1 MRTRNDI
8 DAGLK
13 CSTLCVDQPANR
25 TVIRRPPDRDELLG
39 GKVMPPMGKGAR
51 IRRERAEKRDQEATQ
66 SNGAKADPKPR
77 GTQPPWTPGNKPPFG
92 LPVGSPSDDPISKV
106 MSFLNSQPQLIV
118 CGLVGLDPLTTD
130 ARRELLGGVSLYDA
144 LETIAR
150 LQARWDVAYS
160 TTQGVRDVEADFLG
174 TGGEEGLC
182 ERVLNRIIIY
192 GDMLISP
199 RATAQ
204 LQREI
209 IEYASADHAA
219 PAIDRNNLVH
229 LLLSITTAQNLNSE
243 FAGDVPTA
251 TEIAK
256 LQHKLPK
263 MGLEETHEYAKPLIQ
278 NEIAS
283 ALFNSPLRLE
293 IVLSNTYDLWFA
305 EWASRSKTKGLG
317 ATPAEAFKI
326 ATDVELIEV
335 LRLGRR
341 IIKRSTKNQ
350 QVRFTRD
357 ELLDD
362 GASETT
368 IEYLFANMALKLD
381 NFKAKLQEDRN
392 AGDIG
397 HQRYTLTQYPFLVVD
412 DNTFVTIRHQW
423 ALDRLCGGQLYFEAW
438 ANLSGSTRNRFKTA
452 MNDAFEQFVGG
463 ILYRIVDKCPHLLA
477 IIDEPDMQT
486 AWTQKKGEKP
496 SVCDWMI
503 LGKDH
508 CVVIDATNHAVKED
522 AAQGLASW
530 EAYSADIEKIFMDTD
545 HGKYRQL
552 LATIDLVQKHGGWQ
566 DRTVDRK
573 TMYAPLVIVPDA
585 GVTNGLLAQF
595 DINVR
600 SVKAFKH
607 LQPQVYAP
615 GIVPLSDLQLLE
627 GLADIG
633 AKGGQNPNMMDLI
646 AKWRTGASKYGM
658 ASLQL
663 YLLSYGAPV
672 LPVSDHIVKNSR
684 MVMKLLDER

>member
-1 MRTRNDI
+1 
-8 DAGLK
+8 
-13 CSTLCVDQPANR
+13 
-25 TVIRRPPDRDELLG
+25 
-39 GKVMPPMGKGAR
+39 MGKGAR
-51 IRRERAEKRDQEATQ
+51 IRKERAEKRDQETDRRKGEKVNPKGTGDQ
-66 SNGAKADPKPR
+66 SPW
-77 GTQPPWTPGNKPPFG
+77 PPSGNVPPFG
-92 LPVGSPSDDPISKV
+92 LPGGSPSNDPISKV
-106 MSFLNSQPQLIV
+106 MSFLTSQPQLIV
-118 CGLVGLDPLTTD
+118 CGLFGLDPLSYD
-130 ARRELLGGVSLYDA
+130 ERRELLTGVSLYDA
-144 LETIAR
+144 LETVAR
-150 LQARWDVAYS
+150 VQSKWDVAYS
-160 TTQGVRDVEADFLG
+160 TTQGVRAVEGDFLAA
-174 TGGEEGLC
+174 GGEGGLC
-182 ERVLNRIIIY
+182 EKVLNRIITY

-209 IEYASADHAA
+209 IEYATADHAA
-219 PAIDRNNLVH
+219 PAIDRNTLVH
-229 LLLSITTAQNLNSE
+229 LLLSITTEQNLNPE

-251 TEIAK
+251 DEIAK
-256 LQHKLPK
+256 LQHMLPK

-278 NEIAS
+278 DEIAS

-293 IVLSNTYDLWFA
+293 IALSNTYDLWFT
-305 EWASRSKTKGLG
+305 EWAPRSKATGLG

-326 ATDVELIEV
+326 ATDVELLDI

-357 ELLDD
+357 ELLAD
-362 GASETT
+362 GASQAA
-368 IEYLFANMALKLD
+368 IDYLFANMALKLND
-381 NFKAKLQEDRN
+381 FKAKLQDDRDV
-392 AGDIG
+392 GQIG
-397 HQRYTLTQYPFLVVD
+397 HQRYTLTRYPFLAVD
-412 DNTFVTIRHQW
+412 ADTFVTIRHQW

-438 ANLSGSTRNRFKTA
+438 ARLSGSTRNRFKTA
-452 MNDAFEQFVGG
+452 MNDAFEQFVGTT
-463 ILYRIVDKCPHLLA
+463 IHRIFNKCPHLLA
-477 IIDEPDMQT
+477 IADEPDMQT
-486 AWTQKKGEKP
+486 AWTRKKGETP

-530 EAYSADIEKIFMDTD
+530 ESYSADVEKIFMDTD
-545 HGKYRQL
+545 HGKYSQL
-552 LATIDLVQKHGGWQ
+552 LSTIDLVRKHGGWGGQ
-566 DRTVDRK
+566 KVDDK

-595 DINVR
+595 DINIR

-627 GLADIG
+627 GMADVG
-633 AKGGQNPNMMDLI
+633 AKHGKNPNMMDLI
-646 AKWRTGASKYGM
+646 AKWRTAASKYGM

-663 YLLSYGAPV
+663 YLLSYGAPI
-672 LPVSDHIVKNSR
+672 LPVSDHIVTNNR
-684 MVMKLLDER
+684 MVMNLLDGN